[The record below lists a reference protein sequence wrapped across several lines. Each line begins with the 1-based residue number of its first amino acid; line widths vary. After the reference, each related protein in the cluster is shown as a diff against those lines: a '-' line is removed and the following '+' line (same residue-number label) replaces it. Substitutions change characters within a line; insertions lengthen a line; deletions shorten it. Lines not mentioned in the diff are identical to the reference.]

1 MLVGTFQGTKLYI
14 NGELQT
20 FLSQKSDQDGVA
32 PGNVST
38 MYSSFP
44 LPLEKIGEGLYA
56 ELADLEVYDRAFSSE
71 EAASYYTESGKSQ

>member
-38 MYSSFP
+38 MYASFP

-56 ELADLEVYDRAFSSE
+56 ELADLEVYDRASLQKRRLPI
-71 EAASYYTESGKSQ
+71 TQRSGKSQ